1 MWPQRR
7 YLTRDGSKNWH
18 KNRNVTRNR
27 AAIEAKKKSDFEHP
41 SHEKE
46 KRKKKK
52 EKKKAQKHKSTKA
65 QKHKSTKEQK
75 NKRTIEQKK
84 KKKKKKKRKRKKTRK
99 KQRKEASKGTHP
111 RRLDSFF
118 LVDEMLHEIV
128 KQLRPKQN
136 QIFGH
141 PRKEKGKEKRH
152 EHKEKTK
159 DQRA

>member
-1 MWPQRR
+1 MLQEIVQQLRPRKNQI
-7 YLTRDGSKNWH
+7 LSTR
-18 KNRNVTRNR
+18 
-27 AAIEAKKKSDFEHP
+27 AKKKK
-41 SHEKE
+41 KE

-52 EKKKAQKHKSTKA
+52 KKHKSTKA
-65 QKHKSTKEQK
+65 QKHKSTKAQKNKSTKAQK
-75 NKRTIEQKK
+75 NKRK

-118 LVDEMLHEIV
+118 VDEMLHEIV

-141 PRKEKGKEKRH
+141 PRKEKGKEKIH
-152 EHKEKTK
+152 EQKEKTK
-159 DQRA
+159 DQRP